1 VALSTLRRNDYRS
14 AGLQAGV
21 ADRIIARRVAGIVIC
36 VVAAGLVVVPAEAGT
51 HAVESLPA
59 QAGSHAVESFPAE
72 AGSHVPGP
80 GSQTGPPDQS
90 SFDALR
96 TRAER
101 ARAEGRL
108 DEALAAYGEAVILQP
123 SWIEGHWYLG
133 TMYYETGRFR
143 QCRDA
148 FGRVLSL
155 QQDNGAAWAFKGLC
169 EFQVKDYA
177 SAMADLERG
186 RELGLGDSPELVAVV
201 RFHDAM
207 LATRAGRYEGALQD
221 LAGFARQGNTSEE
234 LALALG
240 LALLRMP
247 LVPGE
252 ITHAQRE
259 MVLTAGRALLVSG
272 GRASADAVKAL
283 ARLAEQYPDAPN
295 VHYAYGLF
303 LTAEHPDEALEQFQ
317 QELRISPDHAMA
329 RVQIAQEQLKR
340 GEREAALPLATE
352 AARLAPD
359 NFVARR
365 LLGQLRL
372 ETGDVQEAIAELETA
387 KGLQPDSPS
396 VRFQLARAY
405 QRAKRT
411 ADAEREREEFRRL
424 EKLQQLQRGG
434 PDIIVEPPPGAATEP
449 PADKQPR

>member
-1 VALSTLRRNDYRS
+1 
-14 AGLQAGV
+14 
-21 ADRIIARRVAGIVIC
+21 
-36 VVAAGLVVVPAEAGT
+36 
-51 HAVESLPA
+51 
-59 QAGSHAVESFPAE
+59 
-72 AGSHVPGP
+72 
-80 GSQTGPPDQS
+80 
-90 SFDALR
+90 
-96 TRAER
+96 
-101 ARAEGRL
+101 
-108 DEALAAYGEAVILQP
+108 
-123 SWIEGHWYLG
+123 
-133 TMYYETGRFR
+133 
-143 QCRDA
+143 
-148 FGRVLSL
+148 
-155 QQDNGAAWAFKGLC
+155 
-169 EFQVKDYA
+169 
-177 SAMADLERG
+177 
-186 RELGLGDSPELVAVV
+186 
-201 RFHDAM
+201 M

-247 LVPGE
+247 QVPAE
-252 ITHAQRE
+252 IAPGQRE

-272 GRASADAVKAL
+272 ARASADAVKAL

-303 LTAEHPDEALEQFQ
+303 LSAEHPDEALEQFR

-340 GEREAALPLATE
+340 GEREAALPFATE

-372 ETGDVQEAIAELETA
+372 ETGDVQGAIAELESA
-387 KGLQPDSPS
+387 KQLQPDSPS

-411 ADAEREREEFRRL
+411 ADAERERAEFTRL
-424 EKLQQLQRGG
+424 ERELRVQRGG
-434 PDIIVEPPPGAATEP
+434 SNAVGDLEATPAEAAPPP
-449 PADKQPR
+449 PRQR

>member
-1 VALSTLRRNDYRS
+1 MWRSGHCSDGLRAA
-14 AGLQAGV
+14 AGRMLGRQ
-21 ADRIIARRVAGIVIC
+21 VAGISIC
-36 VVAAGLVVVPAEAGT
+36 IVST
-51 HAVESLPA
+51 SL
-59 QAGSHAVESFPAE
+59 SVLPAE
-72 AGSHVPGP
+72 AGSH
-80 GSQTGPPDQS
+80 DQQEVAS
-90 SFDALR
+90 ATAPQFEALR
-96 TRAER
+96 DRAER
-101 ARAEGRL
+101 ARADGRL

-143 QCRDA
+143 ECRDA
-148 FGRVLSL
+148 FGRVVSL
-155 QQDNGAAWAFKGLC
+155 QLENGAAWAFKGLC

-186 RELGLGDSPELVAVV
+186 RELGVGDSPELVAVV
-201 RFHDAM
+201 RFHHAM
-207 LATRAGRYEGALQD
+207 LATRTGQYERALQE
-221 LAGFARQGNTSEE
+221 LAGFARQGNTTDE
-234 LALALG
+234 LTLALG

-247 LVPGE
+247 LVPDE
-252 ITHAQRE
+252 TPQAQRE
-259 MVLTAGRALLVSG
+259 MVLTAGRALLESSA
-272 GRASADAVKAL
+272 RASAGAVKAL
-283 ARLAEQYPDAPN
+283 ARLAEQYPDTPN

-303 LTAEHPDEALEQFQ
+303 LSAEHPDEALEQFR
-317 QELRISPDHAMA
+317 QELRVSPDHAMA

-372 ETGDVQEAIAELETA
+372 ETGDVQEAIIELETA

-411 ADAEREREEFRRL
+411 ADAERERAEFTRL
-424 EKLQQLQRGG
+424 ERELRTQRGG
-434 PDIIVEPPPGAATEP
+434 ANAVGDPEASPPDSVPPH
-449 PADKQPR
+449 DRR

>member
-1 VALSTLRRNDYRS
+1 V
-14 AGLQAGV
+14 
-21 ADRIIARRVAGIVIC
+21 
-36 VVAAGLVVVPAEAGT
+36 
-51 HAVESLPA
+51 
-59 QAGSHAVESFPAE
+59 
-72 AGSHVPGP
+72 
-80 GSQTGPPDQS
+80 
-90 SFDALR
+90 
-96 TRAER
+96 
-101 ARAEGRL
+101 
-108 DEALAAYGEAVILQP
+108 
-123 SWIEGHWYLG
+123 
-133 TMYYETGRFR
+133 
-143 QCRDA
+143 
-148 FGRVLSL
+148 SL
-155 QQDNGAAWAFKGLC
+155 QLENGAAWAFKGLC
-169 EFQVKDYA
+169 EFQVRDYA

-186 RELGLGDSPELVAVV
+186 RELGVGDSPELVAVV

-234 LALALG
+234 LTLALG

-252 ITHAQRE
+252 IPHAQRE

-303 LTAEHPDEALEQFQ
+303 LTAEHPDEALEQFR
-317 QELRISPDHAMA
+317 QELHISPDHAMA

-372 ETGDVQEAIAELETA
+372 ETGDVQGAIAELESA
-387 KGLQPDSPS
+387 KQLQPDSPS

-411 ADAEREREEFRRL
+411 ADAERERAEFTRL
-424 EKLQQLQRGG
+424 ERELRVQRGG
-434 PDIIVEPPPGAATEP
+434 SNAVGDLEATPPEAAPPP
-449 PADKQPR
+449 PRQR